1 MTHSASIILLYCVAT
16 LIAIITRRLRVPY
29 TAALLVAGVALG
41 AVHVVPLPHLTKELL
56 FTVFLPGLLFEAAY
70 GLRPSEL
77 RASAATVGVL
87 AVPGVVLTILITAAL
102 VVTGSRAL
110 PTLGDIGWQAAL
122 VFGTVVAATD
132 PVAVTSLLREVNA
145 PRRLR
150 VLLEAE
156 SLLNDG
162 TSIVAFTL
170 LITYLDGSAITPLAL
185 LVDFLRMTLGG
196 AALGVAVGWGV
207 SHVRRRVGDVAIE
220 ITLTTIAAYG
230 SFVLAE
236 WLGCSGVIATV
247 AAGVMCG
254 HAARHFN
261 ITASMREAVDGYWE
275 WIAFALNSAVFLL
288 LGAEL
293 SPSAMWAVWPL
304 IAVGAL
310 AVLLA
315 RAVVVSGAAIA
326 TRRHEHVPGAW
337 QGVMT
342 WGGLKGAL
350 SLVLALALPAGLA
363 NRATIISMTAGVVV
377 ISLLV
382 QGASMPLLLRRL
394 KIGAE

>member
-1 MTHSASIILLYCVAT
+1 M
-16 LIAIITRRLRVPY
+16 P
-29 TAALLVAGVALG
+29 
-41 AVHVVPLPHLTKELL
+41 
-56 FTVFLPGLLFEAAY
+56 
-70 GLRPSEL
+70 
-77 RASAATVGVL
+77 RA
-87 AVPGVVLTILITAAL
+87 
-102 VVTGSRAL
+102 
-110 PTLGDIGWQAAL
+110 
-122 VFGTVVAATD
+122 
-132 PVAVTSLLREVNA
+132 
-145 PRRLR
+145 RLR

-170 LITYLDGSAITPLAL
+170 LITYLDGTAITPLAL
-185 LVDFLRMTLGG
+185 LGDFLRMTLGG
-196 AALGVAVGWGV
+196 AAVGVAVGWGV

-310 AVLLA
+310 AVLIA

-326 TRRHEHVPGAW
+326 TRRHEHVPAAW

-350 SLVLALALPAGLA
+350 SLVLALALPSGLA
-363 NRATIISMTAGVVV
+363 NRGTIISMTAGVVV

-394 KIGAE
+394 RIGAD

>member
-1 MTHSASIILLYCVAT
+1 M
-16 LIAIITRRLRVPY
+16 AIITRRLRVPY